1 MASEKKRFEE
11 LRARF
16 LDRINRLEQECSEV
30 WGRAKSG
37 FRKLKDDGRT
47 HLSYEQVVLE
57 PEWTPYFRSRIA
69 RSLRGV

>member
-37 FRKLKDDGRT
+37 FRKLKDDAVPT
-47 HLSYEQVVLE
+47 CLMS
-57 PEWTPYFRSRIA
+57 RSF
-69 RSLRGV
+69 